1 MELKR
6 SKEWWLSKADA
17 EGDVVV
23 AAGALARDPAPELE
37 SSSISR
43 LAFGRFVNL
52 MRRRLSLSVEA
63 FAERA
68 ALDVSEVLS
77 IEDDLSYTA
86 RPRTI
91 YQLSQTLNVPQERL
105 LVLAGLAGANDTG
118 LGEEAVRF
126 AARSESVERLSKE
139 EQAALEAFIAV
150 LSQAGSNEAR
160 EESDP

>member
-6 SKEWWLSKADA
+6 NKEWWLAKADA
-17 EGDVVV
+17 EGDAII
-23 AAGALARDPAPELE
+23 AAGTLARDPAPELE
-37 SSSISR
+37 ASSISR
-43 LAFGRFVNL
+43 LAFGRLVNL
-52 MRRRLSLSVEA
+52 TRRRLALSVED
-63 FAERA
+63 FADRA

-77 IEDDLSYTA
+77 IEDDLNYIA

-91 YQLSQTLNVPQERL
+91 YQLSQILDVPHERL

-126 AARSESVERLSKE
+126 AARSESVERLSNE

-150 LSQAGSNEAR
+150 LSQAGSTNAR
-160 EESDP
+160 EKSDP